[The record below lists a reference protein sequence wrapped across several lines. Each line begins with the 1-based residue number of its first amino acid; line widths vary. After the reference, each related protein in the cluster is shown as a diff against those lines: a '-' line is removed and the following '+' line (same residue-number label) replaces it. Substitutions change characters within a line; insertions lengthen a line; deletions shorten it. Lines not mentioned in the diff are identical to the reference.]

1 MGEVVS
7 RNDIERILKWLYT
20 KRLKKEYKFEG
31 VEDLFSNGVATL
43 SLLLDREKK
52 GKRNNSEIRKMKT
65 IIENKLERMSL
76 YNHDNIHIIS
86 VLYLNYYILML
97 IDDEISEKTLYDNI
111 DRIIRLRYE
120 YEKREVV
127 NEVMKRC

>member
-1 MGEVVS
+1 MVG

-52 GKRNNSEIRKMKT
+52 GRHNNSEVRKMKT

-97 IDDEISEKTLYDNI
+97 IDDEISEKTLYDNV
-111 DRIIRLRYE
+111 DRILRLRYE
-120 YEKREVV
+120 YERHEIID
-127 NEVMKRC
+127 EVMRRG

>member
-1 MGEVVS
+1 MVG

-43 SLLLDREKK
+43 AWLLEREKK
-52 GKRNNSEIRKMKT
+52 GRRNNSEVRKMKT
-65 IIENKLERMSL
+65 IIENKLEEMNA

>member
-1 MGEVVS
+1 MVG

-43 SLLLDREKK
+43 AWLLEREKK
-52 GKRNNSEIRKMKT
+52 GRRNNSEVRKMKT
-65 IIENKLERMSL
+65 IIESKLEKMSA
-76 YNHDNIHIIS
+76 YNHDNIHAIS

-120 YEKREVV
+120 YEKREIVDK
-127 NEVMKRC
+127 VMKRC

>member
-1 MGEVVS
+1 MVG

-43 SLLLDREKK
+43 AWLLEREKK
-52 GKRNNSEIRKMKT
+52 GRRNNSEVRKMKT
-65 IIENKLERMSL
+65 IIENKLEEMNA

-97 IDDEISEKTLYDNI
+97 MDDEISEKTLYDNI
-111 DRIIRLRYE
+111 DRILRLRQD
-120 YEKREVV
+120 YEKHEEL
-127 NEVMKRC
+127 NEVFKRC

>member
-1 MGEVVS
+1 MVG

-52 GKRNNSEIRKMKT
+52 GRRNNSEVRKMKT
-65 IIENKLERMSL
+65 IIENKLEEMNA

-97 IDDEISEKTLYDNI
+97 MNDEISEKTLYDNI
-111 DRIIRLRYE
+111 DRILRLCYE
-120 YEKREVV
+120 YEKREIVDD
-127 NEVMKRC
+127 VMKRC

>member
-1 MGEVVS
+1 MVG

-43 SLLLDREKK
+43 AWLLEREKK
-52 GKRNNSEIRKMKT
+52 GRRNNSEVRKMKT
-65 IIENKLERMSL
+65 IIESKLEKMST
-76 YNHDNIHIIS
+76 YNHDNIHMIS

-97 IDDEISEKTLYDNI
+97 MDDEISEKTLYDNI
-111 DRIIRLRYE
+111 DRILRLRQD
-120 YEKREVV
+120 YEKHEEL
-127 NEVMKRC
+127 NEVFKRC

>member
-1 MGEVVS
+1 MVS

-52 GKRNNSEIRKMKT
+52 GKRNNSEIRKMKK
-65 IIENKLERMSL
+65 IIENKLEEMNA

-97 IDDEISEKTLYDNI
+97 IDDEISEKTLYDNV
-111 DRIIRLRYE
+111 DRILRLRYE
-120 YEKREVV
+120 YERHEIID
-127 NEVMKRC
+127 EVMRRG

>member
-1 MGEVVS
+1 MIG

-43 SLLLDREKK
+43 AWLLEREKK
-52 GKRNNSEIRKMKT
+52 GRRNNSEVRKMKT
-65 IIENKLERMSL
+65 IIENKLEEMNA

>member
-1 MGEVVS
+1 MVS

-120 YEKREVV
+120 YEKREIVD
-127 NEVMKRC
+127 EVMKRC

>member
-1 MGEVVS
+1 MVS

>member
-1 MGEVVS
+1 MVG

-43 SLLLDREKK
+43 AWLLEREKK
-52 GKRNNSEIRKMKT
+52 GRRNNSEVRKMKT
-65 IIENKLERMSL
+65 IIENKLEEMNA

-111 DRIIRLRYE
+111 DRILRLCHE